1 MNLKSKKKLIGKI
14 IGALWWVFV
23 ILLALVLVKIM
34 AAKMSGKVPT
44 VFNYSVIYIV
54 SGSMEDEIPRNSY
67 ILIKKV
73 DADEV
78 KRDDIICFYST
89 DPSIYGL
96 PNTHRVVEDPIVT
109 EQGIEFVT
117 RGDANP
123 TNDTT
128 NAEGDRL
135 IGVYVKRLEALDNL
149 TGLISGKGVIIVI
162 FGLQIVLFS
171 LLTYNF
177 VVAKHRK
184 KEDEESSSDQ
194 DSEGGEST

>member
-123 TNDTT
+123 ANDTT

-135 IGVYVKRLEALDNL
+135 IGVYVKRLEALDKL

-177 VVAKHRK
+177 VVAKHGK

-194 DSEGGEST
+194 DGEGGEST